1 MGTKKRLVGCP
12 GEEVDG
18 IDYEGI
24 MIRSLRVTGLFN
36 ISVRKVTQ
44 NSSWWNWR
52 CRTPVKR
59 FHGMNRTLGSNPST
73 IKTMQNKP
81 LYT

>member
-1 MGTKKRLVGCP
+1 MGMKTRLGGCP
-12 GEEVDG
+12 GEGVDG

-24 MIRSLRVTGLFN
+24 VIRSLGVTGLFN
-36 ISVRKVTQ
+36 VSVMMVTQ
-44 NSSWWNWR
+44 NSSWWSWR
-52 CRTPVKR
+52 CRPPVKH
-59 FHGMNRTLGSNPST
+59 FHGMNRTLGSDPST